1 MLYFVKETGM
11 SLSAVRNGA
20 QCRIDAM
27 RKRTT
32 VYSFYHLARASRYL
46 FPAVQWDAGRL
57 NPLCLCSARSENSP
71 TTEYGSLQASF
82 PFLFLRKIEFFSHS
96 RISQRRPPFLQI
108 AAPRYRIGNFR
119 NLSRPSDDLL
129 PAHRP
134 FDTANALDRSMHST
148 SLRSIDTSDTLHR
161 DV

>member
-1 MLYFVKETGM
+1 METDV
-11 SLSAVRNGA
+11 AI
-20 QCRIDAM
+20 CRSERRCGKDAM
-27 RKRTT
+27 RNARLCC
-32 VYSFYHLARASRYL
+32 FYLLTRKQVFVSCRAARCRSIESST
-46 FPAVQWDAGRL
+46 
-57 NPLCLCSARSENSP
+57 CSAQFENSP
-71 TTEYGSLQASF
+71 TTEYGSLRASF
-82 PFLFLRKIEFFSHS
+82 FFGLFLRKIEFFSHS

-129 PAHRP
+129 PAYRP
-134 FDTANALDRSMHST
+134 FDTANALDRSMHLT